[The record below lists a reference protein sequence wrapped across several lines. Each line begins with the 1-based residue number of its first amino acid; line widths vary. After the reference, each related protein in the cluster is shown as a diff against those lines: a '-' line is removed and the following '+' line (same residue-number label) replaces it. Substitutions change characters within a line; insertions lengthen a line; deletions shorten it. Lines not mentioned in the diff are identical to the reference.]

1 MITPT
6 IARAERSSIDSSGGH
21 MRVPWA
27 CPLFGTPLACP
38 QVEQFHSSGNGA
50 HHGNENGNETSQSCR
65 SAMAIIII
73 RACAKR
79 GKRDPPA
86 EDLEEHIVMPSS
98 KAISTEYRKLVFSS
112 VFGTI

>member
-27 CPLFGTPLACP
+27 CPLVGAHLARP

-50 HHGNENGNETSQSCR
+50 HHGNENGNETSQSYR

-86 EDLEEHIVMPSS
+86 EDLEEDIVMASS
-98 KAISTEYRKLVFSS
+98 KEMSREYRKVVVAS
-112 VFGTI
+112 